1 MATSA
6 SEISNSRE
14 LYSTLIRLATPIMLA
29 NLFQMFYNLADAF
42 FLGRVGREAVSAV
55 AISFNIVMLIVVV
68 GAGLATAGQTLISQ
82 SKGREDQRRVDF
94 YLGQMTTSLLGFSL
108 LISLGGGVLIPAF
121 LALLQV
127 PPDAFAQTQQ
137 YLRIIFAGLPLMFLF
152 FVMQAAM
159 QGIGD
164 SMTPLLIQAGTIVLN
179 IALDPLLIFGVGPL
193 PRMEVAG
200 AAVATVASRSI
211 GSAVA
216 LAILLS
222 GRRGLHLKP
231 ANLVPRLHAVR
242 LFFRIGAPISVGQ
255 GLSGMGFVVLQGI
268 VNGFGTAVI
277 AAFGVGVRIIG
288 LFNMPAIGFSR
299 ATASLVGQS
308 IGAGRPE
315 QARIVLRQSVLTI
328 LAFITAGMAITFFF
342 GNWVVRFFVDD
353 PAVVEVGAV
362 MFRVISIS
370 VIPFAM
376 FTVANGAFQ
385 GGGDTKPL
393 LYLNVARLWGLR
405 VPIAWLL
412 AFGLGI
418 GPLGIWVSMVIS
430 NIVTAAAG
438 FWILSKGRWLTA
450 LDHSGAL

>member
-1 MATSA
+1 MTKPA
-6 SEISNSRE
+6 SEIENPRE
-14 LYSTLIRLATPIMLA
+14 LYSTLLRLATPIMLA

-82 SKGREDQRRVDF
+82 SKGRGDQEKVDF
-94 YLGQMTTSLLGFSL
+94 YLGQMTTSLLGFSVI
-108 LISLGGGVLIPAF
+108 ISAGGAIIIPA
-121 LALLQV
+121 LLSLLQV
-127 PPDAFAQTQQ
+127 PADAFPETQQ

-164 SMTPLLIQAGTIVLN
+164 SMTPLLIQAATIILN
-179 IALDPLLIFGVGPL
+179 ITLDPLLIFGVGPF

-200 AAVATVASRSI
+200 AAVATVISRSA

-216 LAILLS
+216 LAILL
-222 GRRGLHLKP
+222 RGNRGIRLH
-231 ANLVPRLHAVR
+231 ARHLVPRAHAVR
-242 LFFRIGAPISVGQ
+242 LFFRIGAPVSVGQ

-277 AAFGVGVRIIG
+277 AAFGVGTRIIG

-308 IGAGRPE
+308 IGAGRHE
-315 QARIVLRQSVLTI
+315 QARRVLRQSVLTI
-328 LAFITAGMAITFFF
+328 LVFISAGMAVTFFF
-342 GNWVVRFFVDD
+342 GNSVVRFFVDD
-353 PAVVEVGAV
+353 PAVIAVGAQ
-362 MFRVISIS
+362 MFRIISIS
-370 VIPFAM
+370 VVPFAM
-376 FTVANGAFQ
+376 LTVANGAFQ
-385 GGGDTKPL
+385 GGGYTRPVMF
-393 LYLNVARLWGLR
+393 LNIARLWGLR
-405 VPIAWLL
+405 VPAAYLL
-412 AFGLGI
+412 AVVLAA
-418 GPLGIWVSMVIS
+418 GPVGIWVSMVIS
-430 NIVTAAAG
+430 NVVIAAAG

-450 LDHSGAL
+450 LDQSAL

>member
-1 MATSA
+1 MTTPA
-6 SEISNSRE
+6 SEIRSPRE
-14 LYSTLIRLATPIMLA
+14 LYTTLIRLATPIMLA

-42 FLGRVGREAVSAV
+42 FLGRIGREAVSAV

-68 GAGLATAGQTLISQ
+68 GAGLAQAGQTLISQ
-82 SKGREDQRRVDF
+82 SKGRGEREKVDF
-94 YLGQMTTSLLGFSL
+94 YLGQMTVSLLVFSL
-108 LISLGGGVLIPAF
+108 VIAVGGAVLIPA
-121 LALLQV
+121 LLSLLQV
-127 PPDAFAQTQQ
+127 PPDAFEQTRN

-164 SMTPLLIQAGTIVLN
+164 SMTPLYIQAGTIILN
-179 IALDPLLIFGVGPL
+179 IALDPLLIFGLGPF
-193 PRMEVAG
+193 PRLEVEG
-200 AAVATVASRSI
+200 AAVATVAARAT
-211 GSAVA
+211 GSVVA
-216 LAILLS
+216 LAILLRGS
-222 GRRGLHLKP
+222 RGLTLK
-231 ANLVPRLHAVR
+231 ARNLLPRPEAVR

-268 VNGFGTAVI
+268 VNSFGTAVI
-277 AAFGVGVRIIG
+277 AAFGVGTRIIG

-315 QARIVLRQSVLTI
+315 QAQRVLRQSVLTI
-328 LAFITAGMAITFFF
+328 LVFITAGMAVTFFF

-362 MFRVISIS
+362 MFRVVSIS

-385 GGGDTKPL
+385 GGGDTKPVM
-393 LYLNVARLWGLR
+393 YLNIMRLWGLR
-405 VPIAWLL
+405 VPL
-412 AFGLGI
+412 AYVLAGI
-418 GPLGIWVSMVIS
+418 VAMGPLSIWVSMVVS
-430 NIVTAAAG
+430 NVLTALTG

-450 LDHSGAL
+450 LDQSQL